1 MNALEKKREYN
12 KRYREL
18 HRDHINKLISE
29 RNHERY
35 HNDLE
40 YRRKTIENAK
50 ISVKK
55 HRDILKEQNKKLDR
69 NDL

>member
-1 MNALEKKREYN
+1 MNALERKKEYN

-40 YRRKTIENAK
+40 YRKKTIENAK
-50 ISVKK
+50 VSVKK
-55 HRDILKEQNKKLDR
+55 HRDILKEQVKKLDR